1 MKEVK
6 TNMFTEVKKI
16 IVNHAKQ
23 IDTMKNALAE
33 QKKNIYK
40 SNDFSM
46 SGKDKQFAEAKE
58 KYNANRL
65 ALIHQSK
72 AELDDAFAVIF
83 TKLEDSITAEIGQET
98 IAELQMLCD
107 MTVSEFEINAYAKK
121 FAGKYKALRLLNK
134 VAEKNGIPFTYIT
147 DDDIICDLD
156 TLKSDTVNFLN
167 SSEGTMDFDYDR
179 RLLFNM
185 AEGSLVKDED
195 NRFTTLE
202 TKFNDF
208 MNPFVAE

>member
-1 MKEVK
+1 
-6 TNMFTEVKKI
+6 MFTEVKKI

-33 QKKNIYK
+33 QKKSIYK
-40 SNDFSM
+40 SNDFTM

-58 KYNANRL
+58 KYNANRI

-72 AELDDAFAVIF
+72 ADLDNAFAVIF
-83 TKLEDSITAEIGQET
+83 TKLENSITAEIGQET
-98 IAELQMLCD
+98 IAEFQMLCD

-147 DDDIICDLD
+147 DDDIICDLN
-156 TLKSDTVNFLN
+156 TLKSDIVNFLN
-167 SSEGTMDFDYDR
+167 SSEGTMDFDYGR
-179 RLLFNM
+179 RFI
-185 AEGSLVKDED
+185 G
-195 NRFTTLE
+195 
-202 TKFNDF
+202 
-208 MNPFVAE
+208 

>member
-1 MKEVK
+1 
-6 TNMFTEVKKI
+6 MFTEVKKI

-40 SNDFSM
+40 SNDFST
-46 SGKDKQFAEAKE
+46 SGKDKQFAEAKV

-72 AELDDAFAVIF
+72 ADLDDAFAVIF

-134 VAEKNGIPFTYIT
+134 VAEKNEIPFTYIT

-195 NRFTTLE
+195 NRFTALE

-208 MNPFVAE
+208 MNPFVAQ

>member
-1 MKEVK
+1 
-6 TNMFTEVKKI
+6 MFTEVKKI

-23 IDTMKNALAE
+23 IDTMKNAIAE
-33 QKKNIYK
+33 QKKSIYK

-46 SGKDKQFAEAKE
+46 SGKDKQFAEAKNN
-58 KYNANRL
+58 YNADRL

-147 DDDIICDLD
+147 DDDIICDLN
-156 TLKSDTVNFLN
+156 TLKSDIVNFLN

-195 NRFTTLE
+195 NRFTALE